1 MITKVKNTVP
11 TDINGE
17 KIVGILYEK
26 ELKKTNQ
33 KEVRKEKVIK
43 RKGGKL
49 YEKWTGYDNPFNCL
63 INKKDIAI

>member
-33 KEVRKEKVIK
+33 KEVRKGKVIK

-49 YEKWTGYDNPFNCL
+49 Y
-63 INKKDIAI
+63 

>member
-11 TDINGE
+11 TDINAE
-17 KIVGILYEK
+17 KIFGILYEK

-49 YEKWTGYDNPFNCL
+49 YEK
-63 INKKDIAI
+63 

>member
-1 MITKVKNTVP
+1 MITDIKNSKNTVP

-26 ELKKTNQ
+26 ELQKTNQ

-43 RKGGKL
+43 RKGVNYMKNGQVMIIH
-49 YEKWTGYDNPFNCL
+49 L
-63 INKKDIAI
+63 IV

>member
-1 MITKVKNTVP
+1 MITKVKNAVP
-11 TDINGE
+11 SDISGE

-43 RKGGKL
+43 R
-49 YEKWTGYDNPFNCL
+49 
-63 INKKDIAI
+63 